1 MDKVNVTLEQCP
13 NCEHCLT
20 RKPNCRV
27 INKLGYIVFYGKNG
41 ECTFFKKK
49 D

>member
-1 MDKVNVTLEQCP
+1 MDKVNVKLEQCP
-13 NCEHCLT
+13 NCKYCLT
-20 RKPNCRV
+20 RKPTCRV
-27 INKLGYIVFYGKNG
+27 IRYLGYIVFYGKNG